1 MNTILWL
8 VQVFLSLEFGYSGSM
23 KATQSAPKLVAMGQ
37 TGVEHLPITL
47 IRFIGLSELAG
58 VAGLLLPGLLRQ
70 SLVLTPLAALC
81 LGLIMIP
88 AGIIH
93 YQRGEYKTIW
103 VNIITLVLCLFVAYT
118 RWLELSISR

>member
-8 VQVFLSLEFGYSGSM
+8 VQVLLSLEFGYSGVM

-37 TGVEHLPITL
+37 TGVEHLPLPL
-47 IRFIGLSELAG
+47 IRFIGLAELVG
-58 VAGLLLPGLLRQ
+58 VVGLLLPGLVHRL
-70 SLVLTPLAALC
+70 LWLTPLAAGC

-103 VNIITLVLCLFVAYT
+103 INVITLALCLLVVYG
-118 RWLELSISR
+118 RYELPR